1 MQLELPSL
9 HCHHRI
15 GPRCS
20 HHHWAVTQRHITTA
34 LPCHK
39 EAIPCHLRLLPSS
52 ASCLARQEV
61 QCSSHAGSQGGGR
74 WAQEEKT
81 QWAWEGNEKMKWKE
95 QFLLHSAT
103 SYSKAWQK
111 LMGNQTQNPC
121 LMVHKILLT
130 AIQHNLHQQN
140 NPTYHWGVARK
151 WARQKWKWDCAY
163 SQGCH
168 IFAHMDADWWFFMFS
183 CLKIMPKKVFF
194 LDKAC

>member
-1 MQLELPSL
+1 MQAVWPG
-9 HCHHRI
+9 RK
-15 GPRCS
+15 CS
-20 HHHWAVTQRHITTA
+20 APPTQAVGVGEGE
-34 LPCHK
+34 HK
-39 EAIPCHLRLLPSS
+39 RRKLNGHGKETR
-52 ASCLARQEV
+52 
-61 QCSSHAGSQGGGR
+61 R
-74 WAQEEKT
+74 W
-81 QWAWEGNEKMKWKE
+81 NE

-111 LMGNQTQNPC
+111 LLGNRTQNPC

-140 NPTYHWGVARK
+140 NPTYHWGVEKK
-151 WARQKWKWDCAY
+151 WARWKWKWNCAY

-168 IFAHMDADWWFFMFS
+168 IFAHMDADWWFLMFS